1 MTTIKVPNHDGFV
14 DPDTGNASKVAMNY
28 HNTIASRLN
37 AIGTVAAPALAAPID
52 LPTALTT
59 ITELQTL
66 IAALNKAANK

>member
-1 MTTIKVPNHDGFV
+1 MSSIKVPNHDGFT
-14 DPDTGNASKVAMNY
+14 DQETGNASKAAVNY
-28 HNTIASRLN
+28 HNAVASRLN
-37 AIGTVAAPALAAPID
+37 AIGTVAAPALSAPVD